1 MSEKKSVTFNLFED
15 FNENL
20 NKNIFVATVTESVKN
35 ISAKKNNRIED
46 FGEKLA
52 GARKD
57 AHIIYQK
64 LLRTAAESEIKIQPL
79 SKSFPKPDYQ
89 KLLKSGEERWK
100 VSAIRALRDY
110 LSPKPK
116 GAYSWSLD
124 DWTKKATEFR
134 DIAVAIMNDELSE
147 SGFRERLSML
157 AKTNFPFSRNDE
169 WQIQNICYAYEKLG
183 HEYDF
188 SALKFVKYTD
198 EKIGL
203 RNKKFTM
210 KNQVDLKAD
219 TPEELLLQYS
229 IFKELTPDKKI
240 EREEKNPFGIYRWKK
255 DNSYWFIGAKI
266 GAKMCEVKSPF
277 ETPEEAFKF
286 LNENLDLLKE
296 KFSDMKKIPYERENE
311 NTPRI
316 GEIFREENITPEK
329 FQETFGFRGVQFGNW
344 VENETRQEDLNKAYD
359 ALIDLANAL
368 NLPPKSLSLNGSLGL
383 AFGSR
388 GKGGKNAPLAHY
400 EPANVVINLTKNKGA
415 GSLGHEFFHA
425 LDNYFSR
432 KIFATNSRMLTEQIK
447 NNEIFE
453 EEDAALVGFQ
463 MLKKTLSNTELV
475 KRSENL
481 DRMKGKKYWSTDSE
495 MSARAFEF
503 YLKEKLSARG
513 IKNDFLVNIRSEESW
528 NEVAEKSA
536 AKNYYPYP
544 TKSEMEDIKA
554 AFDFLFDSI
563 RFHDHDKNYELYSAA
578 TENITEKFS
587 ESNLI
592 ADEKLTE
599 EQKFLQNFSRE
610 IFESEVKFF
619 AGSEEIHGRYD
630 YDTDIF
636 YLNANAAV
644 SPEWIFYHETFHA
657 LKISEPE
664 LYEDL
669 REYVERENIFTQ
681 NQMGN
686 YRKAVKQPSLSDSKV
701 VEEMLADAFADL
713 KTGRKILQDMAE
725 KKPTLA
731 NKIIT
736 FAKKI
741 LDCAKKFLQD
751 EKKNYPSVSLSDSQF
766 ENFAERIN
774 ANINSVK
781 IEKSSELSKG
791 YKILMANL
799 HSPFT
804 YSPELQKKFDLNVAK
819 KLLKK
824 YPPSV
829 VGKTIF
835 SESPLAKKIKNY
847 ASNVIHAVAGYSR

>member
-1 MSEKKSVTFNLFED
+1 MSEKNSIEYNLFED
-15 FNENL
+15 FDDKL
-20 NKNIFVATVTESVKN
+20 NKNIFVATVTESAKN
-35 ISAKKNNRIED
+35 ISVKKNNRIED
-46 FGEKLA
+46 FGEKLE

-57 AHIIYQK
+57 AHYIYQK
-64 LLRTAAESEIKIQPL
+64 LLRTASETEIKTQPL

-89 KLLKSGEERWK
+89 KLLENGEEGWK
-100 VSAIRALRDY
+100 VSAIRALRDF

-116 GAYSWSLD
+116 GAYSWMLS

-147 SGFRERLSML
+147 SGFRDRLTML
-157 AKTNFPFSRNDE
+157 AKTNFSFNRNDE
-169 WQIQNICYAYEKLG
+169 WQIQNLCYAYEKLG

-188 SALKFVKYTD
+188 SALKFVNYTD
-198 EKIGL
+198 DKIGL
-203 RNKKFTM
+203 RSKKFTL
-210 KNQVDLKAD
+210 KNHVDLKAD
-219 TPEELLLQYS
+219 TLEELLLQYS

-255 DNSYWFIGAKI
+255 DESYYFIGAKI
-266 GAKMCEVKSPF
+266 GTKMCEVKSPF

-286 LNENLDLLKE
+286 LNEHLDLLKE
-296 KFSDMKKIPYERENE
+296 KFSEMKKIPYERENE
-311 NTPRI
+311 NAPRI

-359 ALIDLANAL
+359 ALTDLANAL

-400 EPANVVINLTKNKGA
+400 EPSNVVINLTKNKGA

-425 LDNYFSR
+425 LDNYFSK
-432 KIFATNSRMLTEQIK
+432 KIFATNISMVTEQIK

-463 MLKKTLSNTELV
+463 MLKKILSNTELV

-481 DRMKGKKYWSTDSE
+481 DKMKGKKYWSLESE
-495 MSARAFEF
+495 MTARAFEF
-503 YLKEKLSARG
+503 YLKEKLSERG

-536 AKNYYPYP
+536 AKDCYPYP

-578 TENITEKFS
+578 TENIAEKFA

-592 ADEKLTE
+592 EQNKLTE
-599 EQKFLQNFSRE
+599 EQKFLQTFSRE
-610 IFESEVKFF
+610 IFDSEVKFF
-619 AGSEEIHGRYD
+619 EGSEEIHGRYD

-636 YLNANAAV
+636 YLNANAKI

-657 LKISEPE
+657 LKIAEPE
-664 LYEDL
+664 IYEDL
-669 REYVERENIFTQ
+669 REHVERENIFTPVQ
-681 NQMGN
+681 
-686 YRKAVKQPSLSDSKV
+686 
-701 VEEMLADAFADL
+701 
-713 KTGRKILQDMAE
+713 
-725 KKPTLA
+725 
-731 NKIIT
+731 
-736 FAKKI
+736 
-741 LDCAKKFLQD
+741 
-751 EKKNYPSVSLSDSQF
+751 
-766 ENFAERIN
+766 
-774 ANINSVK
+774 
-781 IEKSSELSKG
+781 
-791 YKILMANL
+791 
-799 HSPFT
+799 
-804 YSPELQKKFDLNVAK
+804 
-819 KLLKK
+819 
-824 YPPSV
+824 
-829 VGKTIF
+829 
-835 SESPLAKKIKNY
+835 IKNY
-847 ASNVIHAVAGYSR
+847 RQAMKQPTLSD

>member
-1 MSEKKSVTFNLFED
+1 MSEKKSMTFNLFED
-15 FNENL
+15 FDDNL
-20 NKNIFVATVTESVKN
+20 NKNIFAATVAESVKN
-35 ISAKKNNRIED
+35 VSAKKNNRIED
-46 FGEKLA
+46 FGEKLD

-57 AHIIYQK
+57 AHI
-64 LLRTAAESEIKIQPL
+64 TAAESEIKSHPF
-79 SKSFPKPDYQ
+79 SKSFPKPNYQ
-89 KLLKSGEERWK
+89 KLLDSGEEQWK
-100 VSAIRALRDY
+100 VSAIRTLRDF

-116 GAYSWSLD
+116 GIYSWALD
-124 DWTKKATEFR
+124 DWTKKATELR
-134 DIAVAIMNDELSE
+134 DIAVAVMNDELSE
-147 SGFRERLSML
+147 SGFRDKLSTL
-157 AKTNFPFSRNDE
+157 ARINFPFNRNDE
-169 WQIQNICYAYEKLG
+169 WQIQNICYAYEKLV

-188 SALKFVKYTD
+188 SELKFVNYTD
-198 EKIGL
+198 NKIGL
-203 RNKKFTM
+203 RSKKFTM
-210 KNQVDLKAD
+210 KNQVDLRAD

-229 IFKELTPDKKI
+229 IFKELTSDKKI
-240 EREEKNPFGIYRWKK
+240 EREKKNPFGIYRWKK
-255 DNSYWFIGAKI
+255 DDSYYFIGAKI

-277 ETPEEAFKF
+277 ETTEEAFKF
-286 LNENLDLLKE
+286 LNENFDLLK
-296 KFSDMKKIPYERENE
+296 KIFSEMKKVPYERENE
-311 NTPRI
+311 NTPRT
-316 GEIFREENITPEK
+316 GEIIRQENITPEK

-344 VENETRQEDLNKAYD
+344 IKNETRQEDLNKAYD
-359 ALIDLANAL
+359 ALTDLANAL
-368 NLPPKSLSLNGSLGL
+368 NLPPKSLSLNGTLGL

-400 EPANVVINLTKNKGA
+400 EPSNVVINLTKNKGA

-425 LDNYFSR
+425 LDNYFSK
-432 KIFATNSRMLTEQIK
+432 KIYATNNRMLTEQIQ

-481 DRMKGKKYWSTDSE
+481 DKMKGKKYWSTESE

-503 YLKEKLSARG
+503 YLKEKLVERG

-528 NEVAEKSA
+528 DEVAEKSA
-536 AKNYYPYP
+536 AKNCYPYQ
-544 TKSEMEDIKA
+544 TKSETEDIKA

-563 RFHDHDKNYELYSAA
+563 RFHYHDKNYEIYSAA
-578 TENITEKFS
+578 TENIAEKFA

-592 ADEKLTE
+592 EEEKLTE
-599 EQKFLQNFSRE
+599 EQKFLQTFSRE
-610 IFESEVKFF
+610 IFDSEVKFF

-636 YLNANAAV
+636 YLNANAEI
-644 SPEWIFYHETFHA
+644 SLDWIFYHETFHA

-669 REYVERENIFTQ
+669 REHVERENIFTPVQ
-681 NQMGN
+681 IKN
-686 YRKAVKQPSLSDSKV
+686 YRQAIKQPSLSDSKV

-713 KTGRKILQDMAE
+713 KTGRKILQDMAD

-741 LDCAKKFLQD
+741 LDCAKKFLHD
-751 EKKNYPSVSLSDSQF
+751 EKKNYPCVSLSDSQF
-766 ENFAERIN
+766 KSFAERIEK
-774 ANINSVK
+774 NINSVK
-781 IEKSSELSKG
+781 VEKNLELSKG
-791 YKILMANL
+791 YRILMVDF

-804 YSPELQKKFDLNVAK
+804 YLPELQKKFDLSATK
-819 KLLKK
+819 KLLQK

-835 SESPLAKKIKNY
+835 SESPMAKKIKNY
-847 ASNVIHAVAGYSR
+847 ASNVIHTVASYSR